1 MGASELRVASVQYV
15 QAYDFLFFVAYSYRV
30 ADAVAS
36 AATVRAS
43 VSGLRVPS
51 SGSASRSAVRCDG
64 SVSGIFIEG
73 YRNISHG
80 TTT

>member
-43 VSGLRVPS
+43 VSGLR
-51 SGSASRSAVRCDG
+51 SRPVLGLGVAIGRALRWVC
-64 SVSGIFIEG
+64 
-73 YRNISHG
+73 
-80 TTT
+80 

>member
-43 VSGLRVPS
+43 VSGLRSRPRARRRDRPCVAM
-51 SGSASRSAVRCDG
+51 GLLAASL
-64 SVSGIFIEG
+64 
-73 YRNISHG
+73 
-80 TTT
+80 

>member
-1 MGASELRVASVQYV
+1 MLLVYNT

-43 VSGLRVPS
+43 VSGLRPVL
-51 SGSASRSAVRCDG
+51 GLGVAIGRGAMGC
-64 SVSGIFIEG
+64 
-73 YRNISHG
+73 
-80 TTT
+80 